1 MVDVED
7 PASAPRFSDQY
18 VAEMEKL
25 MEMHVGQ
32 DARMYFIIITHR
44 KLYKID
50 MLFKICK
57 KL

>member
-32 DARMYFIIITHR
+32 DARMYFIIITHS
-44 KLYKID
+44 K
-50 MLFKICK
+50 
-57 KL
+57 